1 MNKRWSS
8 TSSVIQ
14 TWDNVVLDTKNCCQ
28 SSRHLKAEVAI
39 VTLHLSKGSTPQH
52 FPFST
57 TYLSE
62 LTRQS
67 AYSIFDHVRQSQ
79 CFDFTSSMLE
89 DMEPCVRT
97 TTCKISTCISHN
109 AAGRSQKNCWAFHS
123 SSNNVR
129 NTSLKCSEVCAVQ
142 WFVLIFIHL
151 TMQKCLKINFKF
163 TTSWLCLIA
172 LHITFNKFTL
182 ISLFTLINKQ

>member
-1 MNKRWSS
+1 MNKRWCS

-57 TYLSE
+57 TYLCVCLSSHASLHTVY
-62 LTRQS
+62 LT
-67 AYSIFDHVRQSQ
+67 VCGSQ

-182 ISLFTLINKQ
+182 